1 MLQRIARKGSDK
13 AKLAEQM
20 IATPELLPEIFNGLN
35 ASEAAVKYGCEKVL
49 KLISEKAP
57 ALLYSR
63 MEFFVGLLESENN
76 FLKWGAIRII
86 ANLAAVDMENKFEK
100 IFDRY
105 FAPVQGP
112 AMITAGN
119 IVASAPKIAA
129 AKPHLTERIVREL
142 LRVERARY
150 QTAECHNVVLG
161 HVILAFGQL
170 FERLRD
176 KTAVVALARRQLK
189 NPRNATRTKAEKFLK
204 KFGA

>member
-1 MLQRIARKGSDK
+1 
-13 AKLAEQM
+13 M